1 MVREEKND
9 YRLYMCAGFADQ
21 SIDVAELKE
30 YFADQPL

>member
-9 YRLYMCAGFADQ
+9 YRLYMCADQ
-21 SIDVAELKE
+21 SVDVAELKE